1 MILAGGRWCEPPALR
16 LLGQGIIAGLQI
28 ETYIGIAKTMQYF
41 VRLIPLAAL
50 PILAACGGQ
59 EAAPAPKPL
68 RVSVITVGQEAP
80 APSIE
85 AAGTAALRKEI
96 PLGFTTPGQIAR
108 ITVQEGDRVRRG
120 DVLATLDMTSVGAS
134 LEAADAER
142 DRAGAELARFKQL
155 YAQGWITKGRL
166 EAAEAAARSASANV
180 SARRFSLQTAR
191 VVAPADGIVLSRTA
205 EPGQIIDAGMPVV
218 TLGDASSGFVLRA
231 LLADRDA
238 VRVQIGTPAAVR
250 FDALPGVVLGGSVIE
265 VGGRSDRGTGAF
277 VAEIALPA
285 DPRLRSG
292 LVGRATIAAPA
303 AGASSR
309 LVIPPTAIFS
319 VRAEEGFVYVMDAKR
334 RVKPRRIALGPLS
347 ADGTEVL
354 SGLQRGE
361 VVVLSG
367 LDRLRDG
374 TLVEPVGVTR

>member
-1 MILAGGRWCEPPALR
+1 MQSLVR
-16 LLGQGIIAGLQI
+16 LSAIA
-28 ETYIGIAKTMQYF
+28 
-41 VRLIPLAAL
+41 LIPL
-50 PILAACGGQ
+50 LAACGG
-59 EAAPAPKPL
+59 ADTAPAAKPL
-68 RVSVITVGQEAP
+68 RVSTITVGQEAP
-80 APSIE
+80 APAIE
-85 AAGTAALRKEI
+85 AAGTAALRREI

-108 ITVQEGDRVRRG
+108 IAVQEGDLVRRG
-120 DVLATLDMTSVGAS
+120 QVLATLDLTSVGAS

-142 DRAGAELARFKQL
+142 DRAGAELSRFKQL

-191 VVAPADGIVLSRTA
+191 VVAPSDGVVLSRMA

-238 VRVQIGTPAAVR
+238 VRVRIGTTAAVR
-250 FDALPGVVLGGSVIE
+250 FDALPGAVLSGSVIE

-303 AGASSR
+303 AQGSSR

-319 VRAEEGFVYVMDAKR
+319 VRAEEGFVYVVDAQR

-347 ADGTEVL
+347 ADGAEVL

-374 TLVEPVGVTR
+374 AVVEPVVAGR

>member
-1 MILAGGRWCEPPALR
+1 MQSLVR
-16 LLGQGIIAGLQI
+16 LSVIA
-28 ETYIGIAKTMQYF
+28 
-41 VRLIPLAAL
+41 LIPL
-50 PILAACGGQ
+50 LAACGGA
-59 EAAPAPKPL
+59 ETAPVAKPL
-68 RVSVITVGQEAP
+68 RVSTITVGQLAP
-80 APSIE
+80 APAIE
-85 AAGTAALRKEI
+85 AAGTAALRREI

-108 ITVQEGDRVRRG
+108 ITVQEGDLVRRG
-120 DVLATLDMTSVGAS
+120 QVLATLDMTSVGAS

-142 DRAGAELARFKQL
+142 DRAGAELGRLKQL
-155 YAQGWITKGRL
+155 YAQGWITKARL

-180 SARRFSLQTAR
+180 SARRFSLQTAQ
-191 VVAPADGIVLSRTA
+191 VVAPANGIVLSRTA

-218 TLGDASSGFVLRA
+218 TLGDASSGFVLRV

-238 VRVQIGTPAAVR
+238 VRVRAGVPAEVR
-250 FDALPGVVLGGSVIE
+250 FDALPGTVLTGPVIE

-277 VAEIALPA
+277 TAEIALPA

-292 LVGRATIAAPA
+292 LVGRATIATPA
-303 AGASSR
+303 AGAATR

-319 VRAEEGFVYVMDAKR
+319 VRAEEGFVYVMDANR

>member
-1 MILAGGRWCEPPALR
+1 MSIPARLFPAL
-16 LLGQGIIAGLQI
+16 LL
-28 ETYIGIAKTMQYF
+28 
-41 VRLIPLAAL
+41 PL
-50 PILAACGGQ
+50 LAACGAEQ
-59 EAAPAPKPL
+59 APPAAKPL
-68 RVSVITVGQEAP
+68 RVSVVTVGQESAAP
-80 APSIE
+80 AIE

-120 DVLATLDMTSVGAS
+120 QVLATLDTTSVGAS

-142 DRAGAELARFKQL
+142 DRAGAELNRLKQL
-155 YAQGWITKGRL
+155 YAQGWITKARL

-191 VVAPADGIVLSRTA
+191 VVAPADGIVLTRPA

-218 TLGDASSGFVLRA
+218 TLGDATSGFVLRV

-238 VRVQIGTPAAVR
+238 VRVRAGIPAEVR
-250 FDALPGVVLGGSVIE
+250 FDALPGAVLSGPVIE

-277 VAEIALPA
+277 TAEIALPA

-292 LVGRATIAAPA
+292 LVGRATILTPA
-303 AGASSR
+303 AGASAR

-319 VRAEEGFVYVMDAKR
+319 VRADEGFVYVVDAQRKVR
-334 RVKPRRIALGPLS
+334 ARQVALGPLS
-347 ADGTEVL
+347 AAGAEIL
-354 SGLQRGE
+354 AGLNRGD
-361 VVVLSG
+361 VIAVSG

-374 TLVEPVGVTR
+374 AQIDPAGAAR

>member
-1 MILAGGRWCEPPALR
+1 MQSLAKFVPAV
-16 LLGQGIIAGLQI
+16 LL
-28 ETYIGIAKTMQYF
+28 
-41 VRLIPLAAL
+41 PL
-50 PILAACGGQ
+50 LAACGGS
-59 EAAPAPKPL
+59 EAPPAAKPL
-68 RVSVITVGQEAP
+68 RVSTIVVGQEAP
-80 APSIE
+80 LPAIE

-108 ITVQEGDRVRRG
+108 ITVQEGDVVRRG
-120 DVLATLDMTSVGAS
+120 QVLATLDMTSVGAS

-142 DRAGAELARFKQL
+142 DRAGAELARLKQL
-155 YAQGWITKGRL
+155 YAQGWITKARL

-180 SARRFSLQTAR
+180 AARRFSMQTAR

-218 TLGDASSGFVLRA
+218 TLGDSSSGFVLRT

-238 VRVQIGTPAAVR
+238 VRVRAGVPAQVR
-250 FDALPGVVLGGSVIE
+250 FDALPGEILSGPVIE

-277 VAEIALPA
+277 TAEIALPA

-292 LVGRATIAAPA
+292 LVGRATIATPA

-309 LVIPPTAIFS
+309 LVIPPTAIF
-319 VRAEEGFVYVMDAKR
+319 AEGFVYVVDAQR
-334 RVKPRRIALGPLS
+334 RVKPRRIALGRLS
-347 ADGTEVL
+347 ADGAEVL

-374 TLVEPVGVTR
+374 AVVEPVVAGR

>member
-1 MILAGGRWCEPPALR
+1 MHYL
-16 LLGQGIIAGLQI
+16 
-28 ETYIGIAKTMQYF
+28 T
-41 VRLIPLAAL
+41 RLIPAVLIPL
-50 PILAACGGQ
+50 VAACGGTDP
-59 EAAPAPKPL
+59 APAPKPL
-68 RVSVITVGQEAP
+68 RVSTFAVGQEAP
-80 APSIE
+80 LPAIT

-120 DVLATLDMTSVGAS
+120 QVLATLDMTSVGAS

-142 DRAGAELARFKQL
+142 DRAGAELNRLKQL
-155 YAQGWITKGRL
+155 YAQGWITKSRL

-191 VVAPADGIVLSRTA
+191 VIAPADGIVLSRTA

-218 TLGDASSGFVLRA
+218 TLGDSSSGFVLRT

-238 VRVQIGTPAAVR
+238 VRVRAGVTAQVR
-250 FDALPGVVLGGSVIE
+250 FDALPGEILSGQVIE

-277 VAEIALPA
+277 TAEIALPA

-292 LVGRATIAAPA
+292 LVGRATISTPA
-303 AGASSR
+303 AGASTR
-309 LVIPPTAIFS
+309 LVIPPTAIFAI
-319 VRAEEGFVYVMDAKR
+319 RADEGFVYVVDAQK
-334 RVKPRRIALGPLS
+334 RVKARQIALGPLT
-347 ADGTEVL
+347 AAGAEVL
-354 SGLQRGE
+354 GGLRQGE
-361 VVVLSG
+361 VIVLSG

-374 TLVEPVGVTR
+374 APVDPVAAPR

>member
-1 MILAGGRWCEPPALR
+1 MSTTTRLFPAL
-16 LLGQGIIAGLQI
+16 LL
-28 ETYIGIAKTMQYF
+28 
-41 VRLIPLAAL
+41 PL
-50 PILAACGGQ
+50 LAACGAT
-59 EAAPAPKPL
+59 EAQPPAKPL
-68 RVSVITVGQEAP
+68 RVSVATVGQTAG
-80 APSIE
+80 ARQIE

-120 DVLATLDMTSVGAS
+120 QVLATLDMTSVGAS

-142 DRAGAELARFKQL
+142 DRAGAELGRLKQL
-155 YAQGWITKGRL
+155 YAQGWITKARL

-218 TLGDASSGFVLRA
+218 TLGDASSGFVLRV

-238 VRVQIGTPAAVR
+238 VRVRAGIPAEVR
-250 FDALPGVVLGGSVIE
+250 FDALPGTVLSGPVIE

-277 VAEIALPA
+277 TAEIALPA

-292 LVGRATIAAPA
+292 LVGRATIATPA
-303 AGASSR
+303 AGGTAG
-309 LVIPPTAIFS
+309 LIIPPTAIFS
-319 VRAEEGFVYVMDAKR
+319 VRAEEGFVYVVDAQR
-334 RVKPRRIALGPLS
+334 RVKARRVVLGPLTAS
-347 ADGTEVL
+347 GAEIL
-354 SGLQRGE
+354 SGLNRGE
-361 VVVLSG
+361 VIALSG

-374 TLVEPVGVTR
+374 AQIDPATAAR

>member
-1 MILAGGRWCEPPALR
+1 MDCLIR
-16 LLGQGIIAGLQI
+16 LLPA
-28 ETYIGIAKTMQYF
+28 
-41 VRLIPLAAL
+41 VLIPFV
-50 PILAACGGQ
+50 AACGGSDAPP
-59 EAAPAPKPL
+59 AAKPL
-68 RVSVITVGQEAP
+68 RVSTFTVGQEAP
-80 APSIE
+80 LPKIS

-108 ITVQEGDRVRRG
+108 ITVQEGDLVRRG
-120 DVLATLDMTSVGAS
+120 QVLATLDMTSVGAS

-142 DRAGAELARFKQL
+142 DRAGAELTRLKQL

-166 EAAEAAARSASANV
+166 EAAEAAARSAGANV

-205 EPGQIIDAGMPVV
+205 EPGQIIDAGIPVV
-218 TLGDASSGFVLRA
+218 TLGDAASGFVLRV

-238 VRVQIGTPAAVR
+238 VRVRAGVAAEVQ
-250 FDALPGVVLGGSVIE
+250 FDALPGSILSGPVIE

-277 VAEIALPA
+277 TAEIALPA

-303 AGASSR
+303 ASASSR
-309 LVIPPTAIFS
+309 LVIPPTAIFAI
-319 VRAEEGFVYVMDAKR
+319 RAEEGFVYVVDAQR
-334 RVKPRRIALGPLS
+334 RVKSRRIALGPLT
-347 ADGTEVL
+347 AMGAEVL
-354 SGLQRGE
+354 SGLNRGE
-361 VVVLSG
+361 TIAVSG

-374 TLVEPVGVTR
+374 AQIEPAGRAR